1 ERARE
6 QRLARAG
13 RPDQQDVRLLELDLP
28 GGRRRVDALVVVVDG
43 HGERLLRAMLADD
56 VVIEDALDLGRL
68 GQLAVGRRRLAL
80 ALPLE
85 DVVAKLHALA
95 ADVHRRSGDEPG
107 DLVLASP
114 AERAADRV
122 RRRDAL
128 LHESWVSSTPGKSS
142 RPRIPG
148 TASINVAS
156 R

>member
-1 ERARE
+1 RE

-28 GGRRRVDALVVVVDG
+28 GGRRRVDALVVVVHG
-43 HGERLLRAMLADD
+43 HRERLLRAVLADD

-68 GQLAVGRRRLAL
+68 RQLAAGRRRFAL
-80 ALPLE
+80 ALSLE
-85 DVVAKLHALA
+85 DVVAQLHALA
-95 ADVHRRSGDEPG
+95 ADVHRRSGDESG

-128 LHESWVSSTPGKSS
+128 LHGWVVSSTPGKSS
-142 RPRIPG
+142 RPRTPG
-148 TASINVAS
+148 TAAFNVAS